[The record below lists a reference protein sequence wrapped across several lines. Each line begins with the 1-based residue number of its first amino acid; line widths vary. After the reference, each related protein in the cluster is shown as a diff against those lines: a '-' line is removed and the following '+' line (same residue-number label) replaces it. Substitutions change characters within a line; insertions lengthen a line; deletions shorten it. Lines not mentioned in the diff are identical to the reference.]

1 MKYKRK
7 LAPATTF
14 DFAAMETWLSD
25 MAEDGWIP
33 VAFRGDRVK
42 FRQDEPQKRIFR
54 IAIPDFYND
63 TPSEKQKE
71 GYRQLGW
78 EYLCGY
84 RCKGYLLANIAEHP
98 EEPYTDP
105 EVQQKN
111 IDALYREER
120 YLYLAGVILFTLLF
134 IGMGLLGWHNL
145 GQHIIDHG
153 WFLDFLMPIVFF
165 FLAVY
170 YFYELRLLKKL
181 KTELEQ
187 GIPVAHEKDYTRKLE
202 CSKISN
208 LISTAA
214 NVVAILALVFVIFSI
229 PAKKEPTERPS
240 ASVSPLPYVPLEE
253 VSGDSSDIETRV
265 HAEPT
270 FFAPLLLQTT
280 AEGDSSWMTTTLLE
294 VRPSFL
300 TEQAFLSL
308 GANGTFPNTFF
319 PITEVTTEVKKL
331 VLSSDSFDEG
341 YFYQETSIMRRQM
354 LTLRK
359 GNRLLIV
366 RYYGE
371 NRLVDSLS
379 LFLPLLE
386 QDYTI
391 EE

>member
-7 LAPATTF
+7 LTPATTF

-33 VAFRGDRVK
+33 VDFRGSKVK
-42 FRQDEPQKRIFR
+42 FRQYEPQKRIFR

-71 GYRQLGW
+71 AYRQLGW

-84 RCKGYLLANIAEHP
+84 RCKGYLLANLTEHP
-98 EEPYTDP
+98 DEPYINP
-105 EVQQKN
+105 EVQKKN

-120 YLYLAGVILFTLLF
+120 YLYLVGVILSTLLF
-134 IGMGLLGWHNL
+134 IGMGLLGWRDL
-145 GQHIIDHG
+145 GQHIIDHA
-153 WFLDFLMPIVFF
+153 WFSDLLMPILFF
-165 FLAVY
+165 CLAVY

-187 GIPVAHEKDYTRKLE
+187 GNPVEHEKDYTRKLE
-202 CSKISN
+202 LSKISN

-214 NVVAILALVFVIFSI
+214 NVLVILVLVFEIFSI
-229 PAKKEPTERPS
+229 STKGEPAERPS
-240 ASVSPLPYVPLEE
+240 ASVSPLPYVPLEN
-253 VSGDSSDIETRV
+253 VSGDSSIETRV

-280 AEGDSSWMTTTLLE
+280 ARGDTSWMTTTLLE

-300 TEQAFLSL
+300 TEQAFLTL
-308 GANGTFPNTFF
+308 GANGTFPDTFL
-319 PITEVTTEVKKL
+319 PSTAERAL

-341 YFYQETSIMRRQM
+341 YFYQETSEMRRQM

-359 GNRLLIV
+359 DNRLLIV
-366 RYYGE
+366 RYRGE

-379 LFLPLLE
+379 AFLPLLE

-391 EE
+391 QE

>member
-7 LAPATTF
+7 LTPATTF

-71 GYRQLGW
+71 AYRQLGW

-84 RCKGYLLANIAEHP
+84 RCKGYLLANLTEHP
-98 EEPYTDP
+98 DEPYTDP
-105 EVQQKN
+105 EVQKKN

-134 IGMGLLGWHNL
+134 IGMGLLGWRNL
-145 GQHIIDHG
+145 GQHIIDHA
-153 WFLDFLMPIVFF
+153 WFSDFLMPILFF

-187 GIPVAHEKDYTRKLE
+187 GIPLEHEKDYTRKLE
-202 CSKISN
+202 LSKISN
-208 LISTAA
+208 LVSTAA
-214 NVVAILALVFVIFSI
+214 NVLVILVLVFEIFSI
-229 PAKKEPTERPS
+229 STKGEPTERPS

-253 VSGDSSDIETRV
+253 VSGDNSNIETRI

-270 FFAPLLLQTT
+270 LFAPLLLQTT
-280 AEGDSSWMTTTLLE
+280 AQGDFSWMTTTLLE
-294 VRPSFL
+294 VQPSFL
-300 TEQAFLSL
+300 TEQAFLTL
-308 GANGTFPNTFF
+308 GANGTFPDPFLS
-319 PITEVTTEVKKL
+319 ITGETAEKKKL

-341 YFYQETSIMRRQM
+341 YFYQETSEMHRQM

-366 RYYGE
+366 RYRGE

-379 LFLPLLE
+379 AFLPLLE

-391 EE
+391 QE

>member
-63 TPSEKQKE
+63 TLSEKQKE
-71 GYRQLGW
+71 AYRQLGW

-84 RCKGYLLANIAEHP
+84 RCKGYLLANITEHP

-105 EVQQKN
+105 AVQQKN

-134 IGMGLLGWHNL
+134 FGMGLLGWHNL
-145 GQHIIDHG
+145 GQHIIDHS

-165 FLAVY
+165 FLAIY

-187 GIPVAHEKDYTRKLE
+187 EIPVAHEKDYTRKLE
-202 CSKISN
+202 CSKISH

-214 NVVAILALVFVIFSI
+214 NAVVILLLVFEIFSI
-229 PAKKEPTERPS
+229 SAKDEPTERPS
-240 ASVSPLPYVPLEE
+240 AAVSPLPYVPLEE
-253 VSGDSSDIETRV
+253 VSGDSSDIETRIY
-265 HAEPT
+265 AEPT
-270 FFAPLLLQTT
+270 FFAPLLLQTS
-280 AEGDSSWMTTTLLE
+280 AQGDFSWMTTMLLE
-294 VRPSFL
+294 VQPSFL
-300 TEQAFLSL
+300 TEQTFLTL
-308 GANGTFPNTFF
+308 GANGTFPDTFL
-319 PITEVTTEVKKL
+319 PITAEATEVKKL

-341 YFYQETSIMRRQM
+341 YFYQETNGMDRQM

-359 GNRLLIV
+359 GNRLLII
-366 RYYGE
+366 RYHGE

-391 EE
+391 QE

>member
-7 LAPATTF
+7 LTPATTF

-33 VAFRGDRVK
+33 VDFRGEKVK
-42 FRQDEPQKRIFR
+42 FQQAEPQKRSYR
-54 IAIPDFYND
+54 IAIPRYFD
-63 TPSEKQKE
+63 TQPTAKQLE
-71 GYRQLGW
+71 EYHQLGW
-78 EYLCGY
+78 EFICTY
-84 RCKGYLLANIAEHP
+84 RCKGYLLANITEHP
-98 EEPYTDP
+98 QEPYTDP
-105 EVQQKN
+105 AVQKKN
-111 IDALYREER
+111 IEELYQEER
-120 YLYLAGVILFTLLF
+120 YLYLAGMVLGTLFFVGL
-134 IGMGLLGWHNL
+134 GLLGWRNL
-145 GQHIIDHG
+145 GQHIIGHA
-153 WFLDFLMPIVFF
+153 WFSDLLMPILFF
-165 FLAVY
+165 CLAVY

-187 GIPVAHEKDYTRKLE
+187 GNPVEHEKDYTRKLE
-202 CSKISN
+202 LSKISN

-214 NVVAILALVFVIFSI
+214 NVLVILVLVFEIFSI
-229 PAKKEPTERPS
+229 SAKEEPTERPS
-240 ASVSPLPYVPLEE
+240 ASVSPLPYVPLEN
-253 VSGDSSDIETRV
+253 VSGDSGIETRV

-280 AEGDSSWMTTTLLE
+280 ARGDASWMTTTLLE

-300 TEQAFLSL
+300 TEQAFLTL
-308 GANGTFPNTFF
+308 GANGTFPDAFLPSTA
-319 PITEVTTEVKKL
+319 EKAL

-341 YFYQETSIMRRQM
+341 YFYQETSEMHRQM

-366 RYYGE
+366 RYHGE

-379 LFLPLLE
+379 AFLPLLE

-391 EE
+391 QE

>member
-7 LAPATTF
+7 LTPATTF

-33 VAFRGDRVK
+33 VDFRGSKVK

-63 TPSEKQKE
+63 TPSAKQIE
-71 GYRQLGW
+71 AYRQLGW

-84 RCKGYLLANIAEHP
+84 RCKGYLLANLTEHP
-98 EEPYTDP
+98 DEPYINP
-105 EVQQKN
+105 EVQKKN
-111 IDALYREER
+111 IDSLYREER

-134 IGMGLLGWHNL
+134 IGMGVLGWRDL
-145 GQHIIDHG
+145 GQHIIDHA
-153 WFLDFLMPIVFF
+153 WFSDFLMPILFF
-165 FLAVY
+165 CLAVY

-187 GIPVAHEKDYTRKLE
+187 GIPLEHEKDYTRKLE
-202 CSKISN
+202 LSKISN
-208 LISTAA
+208 LVSTAA
-214 NVVAILALVFVIFSI
+214 NAVVILVLVFEIFSI
-229 PAKKEPTERPS
+229 STKGELTERPS

-253 VSGDSSDIETRV
+253 VSGDNSNIETHI

-280 AEGDSSWMTTTLLE
+280 AQGDFSWMTTTLLE
-294 VRPSFL
+294 VQPSFL
-300 TEQAFLSL
+300 TEQTFLTL
-308 GANGTFPNTFF
+308 GANGTFPDTFL
-319 PITEVTTEVKKL
+319 PVTAEATEVKKL
-331 VLSSDSFDEG
+331 MLSSDSFDEG
-341 YFYQETSIMRRQM
+341 YFYQETSEMHRQM

-366 RYYGE
+366 RYRGE
-371 NRLVDSLS
+371 NRLADSLS
-379 LFLPLLE
+379 AFLPLLE

-391 EE
+391 QE

>member
-7 LAPATTF
+7 LTPATTF

-33 VAFRGDRVK
+33 VDFRGSKVK

-63 TPSEKQKE
+63 TPSAKQIE
-71 GYRQLGW
+71 AYRQLGW

-84 RCKGYLLANIAEHP
+84 RCKGYLLANLTEHP
-98 EEPYTDP
+98 DEPYIDP
-105 EVQQKN
+105 EVQKKN

-120 YLYLAGVILFTLLF
+120 YLYLVGVILFTLLF
-134 IGMGLLGWHNL
+134 IGMGLLGWRDL
-145 GQHIIDHG
+145 GQHIIDHA
-153 WFLDFLMPIVFF
+153 WFSDLLMPILFF
-165 FLAVY
+165 CLAVY

-187 GIPVAHEKDYTRKLE
+187 GNPVEHEKDYTRKLE
-202 CSKISN
+202 LSKISN

-214 NVVAILALVFVIFSI
+214 NVLVILVLVFEIFSI
-229 PAKKEPTERPS
+229 STKGEPTERPS
-240 ASVSPLPYVPLEE
+240 ASVSPLPYVPLEN
-253 VSGDSSDIETRV
+253 VSGDSSGIETRV

-280 AEGDSSWMTTTLLE
+280 ARGDASWMTTTLLE

-300 TEQAFLSL
+300 TEQAFLTL
-308 GANGTFPNTFF
+308 GANGTFPDTFL
-319 PITEVTTEVKKL
+319 PSTAERAL

-341 YFYQETSIMRRQM
+341 YFYQETCEMRRQM
-354 LTLRK
+354 LT
-359 GNRLLIV
+359 
-366 RYYGE
+366 
-371 NRLVDSLS
+371 
-379 LFLPLLE
+379 
-386 QDYTI
+386 
-391 EE
+391 

>member
-7 LAPATTF
+7 LTPATTF

-33 VAFRGDRVK
+33 VDFRGSKVK

-63 TPSEKQKE
+63 TPSAKQIE
-71 GYRQLGW
+71 AYRQLGW

-84 RCKGYLLANIAEHP
+84 RCKGYLLANLTEHP
-98 EEPYTDP
+98 DEPYINP
-105 EVQQKN
+105 EVQKKN

-120 YLYLAGVILFTLLF
+120 YLYLVGVILFTLLF
-134 IGMGLLGWHNL
+134 IGMGLLGWRDL
-145 GQHIIDHG
+145 GQHIIDHA
-153 WFLDFLMPIVFF
+153 WFSDLLMPILFF
-165 FLAVY
+165 CLAVY

-187 GIPVAHEKDYTRKLE
+187 GNPVEHEKDYTRKLE
-202 CSKISN
+202 LSKISN

-214 NVVAILALVFVIFSI
+214 NVLVILVLVFEIFSI
-229 PAKKEPTERPS
+229 STKGEPTERPS

-253 VSGDSSDIETRV
+253 ITKSASDTEISLYS
-265 HAEPT
+265 EPT
-270 FFAPLLLQTT
+270 LFAPLLFQTF
-280 AEGDSSWMTTTLLE
+280 EMGDSNSMDTMLLE

-300 TEQAFLSL
+300 TEQAFLTL
-308 GANGTFPNTFF
+308 GANGTFPDAFLPSTA
-319 PITEVTTEVKKL
+319 ERAL

-341 YFYQETSIMRRQM
+341 YFYQETSEMHRQM

-359 GNRLLIV
+359 DNRLLIV
-366 RYYGE
+366 RYHGE

-379 LFLPLLE
+379 AFLPLLE

-391 EE
+391 QE

>member
-33 VAFRGDRVK
+33 VDFRGEKVK
-42 FRQDEPQKRIFR
+42 FQQAEPQKRSYR
-54 IAIPDFYND
+54 IAIPRYFD
-63 TPSEKQKE
+63 TQPTAKQLE
-71 GYRQLGW
+71 EYHQLGW
-78 EYLCGY
+78 EFICTY
-84 RCKGYLLANIAEHP
+84 RCKGYLLANITEHP
-98 EEPYTDP
+98 QEPYTDP
-105 EVQQKN
+105 AVQKKN
-111 IDALYREER
+111 IEELYQEER

-134 IGMGLLGWHNL
+134 IGMGLLGWRNL
-145 GQHIIDHG
+145 GQHIIGHA
-153 WFLDFLMPIVFF
+153 WFSDLLMPILFF
-165 FLAVY
+165 CLAVY

-187 GIPVAHEKDYTRKLE
+187 GNPVEHEKDYTRKLE
-202 CSKISN
+202 LSKISN

-214 NVVAILALVFVIFSI
+214 NVLVILVLVFEIFSI
-229 PAKKEPTERPS
+229 STKGEPTERPS
-240 ASVSPLPYVPLEE
+240 ASVSPLPYVPLEN
-253 VSGDSSDIETRV
+253 VSGDSGIETHV

-270 FFAPLLLQTT
+270 LFAPLLLQTT
-280 AEGDSSWMTTTLLE
+280 ARGDASWMTTTLLE

-300 TEQAFLSL
+300 TEQAFLTL
-308 GANGTFPNTFF
+308 GANGTFPDAFL
-319 PITEVTTEVKKL
+319 PSAAEQAL

-341 YFYQETSIMRRQM
+341 YFYQETSEMQRQM

-366 RYYGE
+366 RYHGE

-379 LFLPLLE
+379 AFLPLLE

-391 EE
+391 QE

>member
-7 LAPATTF
+7 LTPATTF

-33 VAFRGDRVK
+33 VDFRGGKVK

-71 GYRQLGW
+71 AYRQLGW

-84 RCKGYLLANIAEHP
+84 RCKGYLLANLTEHP
-98 EEPYTDP
+98 EEPYIDP
-105 EVQQKN
+105 EVQKKN
-111 IDALYREER
+111 IDSLYREER
-120 YLYLAGVILFTLLF
+120 YLYLVGVILSTLLF
-134 IGMGLLGWHNL
+134 IGMGLLGWRNL
-145 GQHIIDHG
+145 GQHIIDHA
-153 WFLDFLMPIVFF
+153 WFSDLLMPILFF
-165 FLAVY
+165 CLAVY

-187 GIPVAHEKDYTRKLE
+187 GNPVEHEKDYTRKLE
-202 CSKISN
+202 LSKISN

-214 NVVAILALVFVIFSI
+214 NVLVILVLVFEIFSI
-229 PAKKEPTERPS
+229 STKGEPTERPS
-240 ASVSPLPYVPLEE
+240 ASVSPLPYVPLEN
-253 VSGDSSDIETRV
+253 VSGDSGIETRV
-265 HAEPT
+265 YAEPM

-280 AEGDSSWMTTTLLE
+280 ARGDSSWMTTTLLE

-300 TEQAFLSL
+300 TEQAFLTL
-308 GANGTFPNTFF
+308 GANGTFPDAFLPSTA
-319 PITEVTTEVKKL
+319 EQAL

-341 YFYQETSIMRRQM
+341 YFYQETSEMRRQL

-366 RYYGE
+366 RYRGE

-379 LFLPLLE
+379 AFLPLLE

-391 EE
+391 QE